1 MLVPVG
7 NIDKMAD
14 AIRSILSA
22 PEKAS
27 AMGSEATKI
36 TKKLAPDKVY
46 GKWKIF
52 IETVIN

>member
-1 MLVPVG
+1 MG